1 MTTGDREARRRLEPW
16 LATEGE
22 GVDMEPDGPAVAA
35 YRELK
40 SRIRKRGGQLTPEAA
55 EREVAEEVRRLREER
70 KQPED
75 LLAEGY

>member
-1 MTTGDREARRRLEPW
+1 MTTGDREARRRLEQW

-22 GVDMEPDGPAVAA
+22 DVDMESDGPAVAA

-40 SRIRKRGGQLTPEAA
+40 SRIRRRGGQLTPEAA

>member
-1 MTTGDREARRRLEPW
+1 
-16 LATEGE
+16 
-22 GVDMEPDGPAVAA
+22 MEPDGPAVAA